1 MPAGRK
7 NFEPTEQQR
16 RTAESLAGCGTPQ
29 EDIARLMDIDP
40 KTLRKHFRREL
51 DCGAAKANAQVA
63 NTVFKMA
70 TSGKCP
76 AASIFWVKTRNGW
89 RETSRVEHA
98 PVGESPISIAAA
110 RTMLAELPL
119 SRPKEDEDEEPITS

>member
-7 NFEPTEQQR
+7 SFEPTEQQR
-16 RTAESLAGCGTPQ
+16 RMAESLAGCGTPQ
-29 EDIARLMDIDP
+29 EGIASIMDIDP

-63 NTVFKMA
+63 NTLFKMA
-70 TSGKCP
+70 TSGKCAP
-76 AASIFWVKTRNGW
+76 ATIFWAKTRNGW

-98 PVGESPISIAAA
+98 PAGDGPVSIAAA
-110 RTMLAELPL
+110 RAILAQATLTRHE
-119 SRPKEDEDEEPITS
+119 EDEDEKPVTS

>member
-7 NFEPTEQQR
+7 TFEPTEPQR
-16 RTAESLAGCGTPQ
+16 RMVESLAGCGTPQ
-29 EDIARLMDIDP
+29 EGIASIMDINS

-63 NTVFKMA
+63 NTLFKMA

-76 AASIFWVKTRNGW
+76 PATIFWTKTRNGW

-98 PVGESPISIAAA
+98 TAAETLISIGAA
-110 RTMLAELPL
+110 RTMLAEATL
-119 SRPKEDEDEEPITS
+119 SRPKEDDDEEPIIG

>member
-16 RTAESLAGCGTPQ
+16 RMVESLAGCGTPQ
-29 EDIARLMDIDP
+29 EDIASIMDIDP

-51 DCGAAKANAQVA
+51 NCGAAKANAQVA
-63 NTVFKMA
+63 NTLFKMA

-76 AASIFWVKTRNGW
+76 PATIFWVKTRNGW

-98 PVGESPISIAAA
+98 PAGESQVSIAAA
-110 RTMLAELPL
+110 RAILTQATLTRHAEDD
-119 SRPKEDEDEEPITS
+119 DEAPITS